1 MAVSPK
7 KKHTAIPFL
16 LVAIFAPIL
25 TSLII
30 PLHDSYVAESLSR
43 FHTPFLDIAI
53 ENQILGVLLS
63 LFFMSSPALIF
74 ALVLSASMVVMLKA
88 PKQKR
93 VIVTLIAVIIS
104 SVFLVY
110 STAIIADPSLQ
121 RIGGFVYP
129 YGSDFPLIACF
140 VYVGLFVYAFLSRKE
155 H

>member
-30 PLHDSYVAESLSR
+30 PLYDSYVAESLSR

-88 PKQKR
+88 PKRKR